1 MGGKLKRLNPL
12 IKETVEE
19 AVSDANIRKFIMD
32 ILDIERGHEW
42 QKNKGYEAALSE
54 ALWRDLD

>member
-1 MGGKLKRLNPL
+1 MKRLNPL
-12 IKETVEE
+12 IEETVEE
-19 AVSDANIRKFIMD
+19 VVRDENVRKFIID

-54 ALWRDLD
+54 ALRRDVD